1 MVLLCLSLL
10 QTSHSYFVHDLGIP
24 AWGSYLV
31 FAFATVLSGLL
42 LGLVSTSSSLFF
54 KIKLIEFIL
63 KYTT

>member
-1 MVLLCLSLL
+1 MGMVLACFSLL

-42 LGLVSTSSSLFF
+42 LGLVSIHVKALR
-54 KIKLIEFIL
+54 KIVSAR
-63 KYTT
+63 